1 MARATRKAHGPS
13 AGGQSRAKWTEY
25 VKIARIEA
33 RSDRTGGNGG
43 ERFRQ
48 FPQFPQAIC
57 SAPQK

>member
-33 RSDRTGGNGG
+33 W
-43 ERFRQ
+43 
-48 FPQFPQAIC
+48 
-57 SAPQK
+57 